1 MYDCSK
7 YTVNSSTDNAQFI
20 HIRLVEYVQ
29 HHFLGG
35 ECSWMYHYPWC
46 HLSFS
51 FLHFSSSC
59 LPACFRSETRIL
71 LMKLKF
77 KTCRIHSTWNTLNQ
91 NLPRRISLPTFDV
104 IVVIIRCQSALLC
117 RSSILK
123 HLYFFLQKTAGS
135 LLKKGLISLKNTLQV
150 QSRGWFRFFFHFM
163 FSSCKK

>member
-1 MYDCSK
+1 MPNL
-7 YTVNSSTDNAQFI
+7 YT
-20 HIRLVEYVQ
+20 RLVEYVQ
-29 HHFLGG
+29 HHCLGWY
-35 ECSWMYHYPWC
+35 CSICIIIFSAIYHC
-46 HLSFS
+46 RFS
-51 FLHFSSSC
+51 TFPSPVRL
-59 LPACFRSETRIL
+59 RSETRIL

-77 KTCRIHSTWNTLNQ
+77 KACRIHSTWNTLNQ

-163 FSSCKK
+163 